1 MPAREKGRRACHKKT
16 IGQKLKK
23 MALVLAQ
30 IAFPRPGAGR
40 APSMSSS
47 SSRWFPVNQG
57 ALHQAARWARDDA
70 VPHHAFKSTCYR
82 MSLDDAYRHVSAP
95 SSLIWYLAC
104 STQFLGVQMEN
115 SIFDLADL
123 AALLGRSTQTIKKD
137 IQRNRLAV
145 PPRLHIPGT
154 RLLRWRRYDVD
165 AWLASYVESRPAT
178 EGR

>member
-1 MPAREKGRRACHKKT
+1 
-16 IGQKLKK
+16 
-23 MALVLAQ
+23 
-30 IAFPRPGAGR
+30 
-40 APSMSSS
+40 
-47 SSRWFPVNQG
+47 
-57 ALHQAARWARDDA
+57 
-70 VPHHAFKSTCYR
+70 
-82 MSLDDAYRHVSAP
+82 
-95 SSLIWYLAC
+95 
-104 STQFLGVQMEN
+104 MEN